1 MPASAKM
8 RMARSLGL
16 LNCSPR
22 YRDRIYAAAS
32 ADPPRPPGWRSLDHL
47 PLTSD
52 APCRRPGTERGGS
65 SPARW
70 LTAYGVLAR
79 ANAPY
84 RGFDPFGQGRACND
98 SVRALPLSARSAF
111 CRIRKAAVLTAARNG
126 LLGCSRKS
134 VAPRTHS
141 LDLLRGTP
149 SKIPRPWSSSDLS
162 ELGLAARA
170 WHKPKMRPFDVCK
183 PTFQRRAPAMRV
195 AERQRF

>member
-1 MPASAKM
+1 MPASAKV

-32 ADPPRPPGWRSLDHL
+32 ADPPRPSGWRSLDQL
-47 PLTSD
+47 PLASD

-70 LTAYGVLAR
+70 LTAYGVLAG

-84 RGFDPFGQGRACND
+84 CGFDPFGQGRACND
-98 SVRALPLSARSAF
+98 SVRALLLSARSAF
-111 CRIRKAAVLTAARNG
+111 RRIGKAAVLTAAQNG
-126 LLGCSRKS
+126 RQGYSRKS
-134 VAPRTHS
+134 AAPRTRS
-141 LDLLRGTP
+141 LDLLRGTS

-162 ELGLAARA
+162 ELGLAAPA
-170 WHKPKMRPFDVCK
+170 WHKPKDASY
-183 PTFQRRAPAMRV
+183 RRLQTHISKKSTRNPRG
-195 AERQRF
+195 